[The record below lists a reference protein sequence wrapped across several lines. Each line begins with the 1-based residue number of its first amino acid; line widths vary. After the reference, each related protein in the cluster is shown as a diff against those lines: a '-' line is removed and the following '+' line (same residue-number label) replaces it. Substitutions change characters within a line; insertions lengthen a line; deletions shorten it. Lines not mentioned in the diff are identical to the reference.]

1 MEYKLK
7 MFGTEDREAQV
18 MIFGTFA
25 SCEAVLLAQKSFTP
39 FVGRDSTDEKFVA
52 LCRPV
57 AIKAVSEHYGCP
69 VKYGQKLYS
78 DFQKRFDLNKQIEIE
93 NKFMRYI
100 CDAKKGLTV
109 AEAIRY
115 ILSELKYN
123 EL

>member
-7 MFGTEDREAQV
+7 IFGTEDRDAQV

-25 SCEAVLLAQKSFTP
+25 SCEAVLLAQRSFAP

-57 AIKAVSEHYGCP
+57 AIKAVSEHFGCP

-78 DFQKRFDLNKQIEIE
+78 DFQKKFVLEKQIEIE
-93 NKFMRYI
+93 NKFMRYV
-100 CDAKKGLTV
+100 CNSKSGLTLE
-109 AEAIRY
+109 EAINY
-115 ILSELKYN
+115 VLTELTYN